1 MLIMK
6 FQRLSYCL
14 IVRLVA
20 LATLLCHIQ
29 YHHDGWKR
37 APDLLSPLMLSG
49 CFIQL
54 LGVLAFAVYLALA
67 INQHQKLTPYGPQG
81 YYLACIW
88 CLMTWKWGFA
98 LFYFTRQYRNLYR
111 EATGLSSDQGYER
124 LP

>member
-1 MLIMK
+1 MSPPSPCNLKLRMVFAVIG
-6 FQRLSYCL
+6 FFVGVSVFLSFGFIYKNWDTACFGL
-14 IVRLVA
+14 VSGLVA

-67 INQHQKLTPYGPQG
+67 INQHQSEYF
-81 YYLACIW
+81 IW
-88 CLMTWKWGFA
+88 H
-98 LFYFTRQYRNLYR
+98 
-111 EATGLSSDQGYER
+111 
-124 LP
+124 